1 MAMAV
6 VVVGGVAGVFVFRRI
21 VMAAAATGMMWRGGM
36 GMGMRV
42 RMGGHDVL
50 DLIGVFEI
58 GYKARNKEMYM

>member
-6 VVVGGVAGVFVFRRI
+6 VVVGGVAGVFVFWGI

-36 GMGMRV
+36 GMGM
-42 RMGGHDVL
+42 GGHDVL

-58 GYKARNKEMYM
+58 RFKARNKEMYM